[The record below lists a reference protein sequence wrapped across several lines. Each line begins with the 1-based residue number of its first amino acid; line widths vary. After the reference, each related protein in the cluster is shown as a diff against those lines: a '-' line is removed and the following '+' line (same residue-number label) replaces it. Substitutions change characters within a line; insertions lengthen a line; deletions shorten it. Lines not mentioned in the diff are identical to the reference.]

1 MPWYIT
7 SILMAVS
14 LSMDAFAVSLSNGLT
29 NKKMPVRYM
38 IITALSFG
46 IFQGVMPLIGY
57 LLGSIFEEWI
67 EVALPIIGFAVLSF
81 LGIKMIVDSAKEI
94 KEEKKAKLALME
106 VGEAEAEGD
115 VNSENVTADS
125 DLTVATADDE
135 KDNADFAFTTDE
147 MIDGDDG
154 AVECLA
160 SQSDSEAIT
169 IEEDKPYKFSWK
181 MLLIQSVAT
190 SIDAL
195 TVGLVYIGKQAVE
208 VYVTF
213 ALIAVI
219 TFGICVWGVFFGKKF
234 GEKLKNKAGIFG
246 GVILIA
252 LALKTII
259 EFLIEKFA

>member
-94 KEEKKAKLALME
+94 KEEKKARLAL
-106 VGEAEAEGD
+106 AETAEENIATDGD
-115 VNSENVTADS
+115 FA
-125 DLTVATADDE
+125 VATADDE

-154 AVECLA
+154 AVECLS

-246 GVILIA
+246 GVILLA

>member
-7 SILMAVS
+7 SILIAVS

-38 IITALSFG
+38 IITALFFG

-94 KEEKKAKLALME
+94 KQEKKDRQALLATENQESNGDE
-106 VGEAEAEGD
+106 VAIGVENNVELPVVCD
-115 VNSENVTADS
+115 VEDKDGYIDQTSANAIPVE
-125 DLTVATADDE
+125 DDE
-135 KDNADFAFTTDE
+135 PF
-147 MIDGDDG
+147 
-154 AVECLA
+154 
-160 SQSDSEAIT
+160 
-169 IEEDKPYKFSWK
+169 KFSWK

-195 TVGLVYIGKQAVE
+195 TVGLVYIGKTPVE

-259 EFLIEKFA
+259 EFLVERFA

>member
-1 MPWYIT
+1 MPWYVT
-7 SILMAVS
+7 SILIAVS

-38 IITALSFG
+38 IITALFFG
-46 IFQGVMPLIGY
+46 LFQGVMPLIGY

-94 KEEKKAKLALME
+94 KEEKKAKLALATPQNQE
-106 VGEAEAEGD
+106 D
-115 VNSENVTADS
+115 VFADNLTADS
-125 DLTVATADDE
+125 DLAVA
-135 KDNADFAFTTDE
+135 TTDE
-147 MIDGDDG
+147 SVVDGDK
-154 AVECLA
+154 AVATTEDVA
-160 SQSDSEAIT
+160 VSDENEDCNKVADNTALDS
-169 IEEDKPYKFSWK
+169 EEDKPFKFSWK
-181 MLLIQSVAT
+181 MLLIQSIAT

-195 TVGLVYIGKQAVE
+195 TVGLVYIGKEAVE

-259 EFLIEKFA
+259 EFLVETFA

>member
-1 MPWYIT
+1 MPWYVT
-7 SILMAVS
+7 SRLIAVS

-38 IITALSFG
+38 IITALFFG
-46 IFQGVMPLIGY
+46 LFQGVMPLIGY

-94 KEEKKAKLALME
+94 KEEKKAKLALATPQNQE
-106 VGEAEAEGD
+106 D
-115 VNSENVTADS
+115 VFADNLTADS
-125 DLTVATADDE
+125 DLTVAT
-135 KDNADFAFTTDE
+135 TDE
-147 MIDGDDG
+147 SVADGDK
-154 AVECLA
+154 AVATTENVAVRDENEDCNKVADNTAL
-160 SQSDSEAIT
+160 DS
-169 IEEDKPYKFSWK
+169 EEDKPFKFSWK
-181 MLLIQSVAT
+181 MLLIQSIAT

-195 TVGLVYIGKQAVE
+195 TVGLVYIGKEAVE

-259 EFLIEKFA
+259 EFLVETFA

>member
-1 MPWYIT
+1 MPWYVT
-7 SILMAVS
+7 SILIAVS

-38 IITALSFG
+38 IITALFFG
-46 IFQGVMPLIGY
+46 LFQGVMPLIGY

-94 KEEKKAKLALME
+94 KEEKKAKLALATPQNQE
-106 VGEAEAEGD
+106 D
-115 VNSENVTADS
+115 VDTDNLTADG
-125 DLTVATADDE
+125 DLAVA
-135 KDNADFAFTTDE
+135 TTDE
-147 MIDGDDG
+147 SVADGDK
-154 AVECLA
+154 AVATTEDVA
-160 SQSDSEAIT
+160 VSDENEDCNKVADNTALDS
-169 IEEDKPYKFSWK
+169 EEDKPFKFSWK
-181 MLLIQSVAT
+181 MLLIQSIAT

-195 TVGLVYIGKQAVE
+195 TVGLVYIGKEAVE

-259 EFLIEKFA
+259 EFLVETFA

>member
-1 MPWYIT
+1 MPWYIQ
-7 SILMAVS
+7 SLLISVS

-38 IITALSFG
+38 IITALFFG
-46 IFQGVMPLIGY
+46 LFQGVMPLIGY
-57 LLGSIFEEWI
+57 LLGSIFEKWI

-81 LGIKMIVDSAKEI
+81 LGIKMIVDSAKDI
-94 KEEKKAKLALME
+94 KQDKKDKQLLADTEKTGEDIQTDDSTAVEETSKSSTESIEPIVDKATEVTIETVDTEEKVAVNEAT
-106 VGEAEAEGD
+106 GEA
-115 VNSENVTADS
+115 
-125 DLTVATADDE
+125 
-135 KDNADFAFTTDE
+135 
-147 MIDGDDG
+147 I
-154 AVECLA
+154 
-160 SQSDSEAIT
+160 AIQ
-169 IEEDKPYKFSWK
+169 EDKPFKFSWK

-195 TVGLVYIGKQAVE
+195 TVGLVYIGKTPVE

-259 EFLIEKFA
+259 EFLVERFA

>member
-46 IFQGVMPLIGY
+46 LFQGVMPLIGY

-67 EVALPIIGFAVLSF
+67 EVALPLIGFAVLSF

-94 KEEKKAKLALME
+94 KEEKKTKLALIE
-106 VGEAEAEGD
+106 AVEAEEEGD

-125 DLTVATADDE
+125 DLIVATTNDE
-135 KDNADFAFTTDE
+135 ACDLEIVEDE
-147 MIDGDDG
+147 Q
-154 AVECLA
+154 AVEVTPVAETAEVTMPL
-160 SQSDSEAIT
+160 D
-169 IEEDKPYKFSWK
+169 EDKPFKFSWK

-259 EFLIEKFA
+259 EFLIEKLA